1 MSVDDLAMEK
11 ENWAIMVLV
20 KRGALTPCPHHE
32 GVYVDEG
39 IEEPEIYKYAMG
51 AFNKSNGESP
61 FETAREMTDSVQ
73 IAYEEHGGNDRCP
86 LCFKHIDD

>member
-1 MSVDDLAMEK
+1 MSVADLAIDK
-11 ENWAIMVLV
+11 ENWVMEMLV
-20 KRGALTPCPHHE
+20 RSGALTPCPHHE

-51 AFNKSNGESP
+51 AFNKSNGKSP

-73 IAYEEHGGNDRCP
+73 IAYGEYGGNDRCP
-86 LCFKHIDD
+86 LCFKHIND

>member
-1 MSVDDLAMEK
+1 MSVADLAMDQEI
-11 ENWAIMVLV
+11 WAMRMLV
-20 KRGALTPCPHHE
+20 RCGALTECDRHE

-73 IAYEEHGGNDRCP
+73 IAYGEHGGNDRCP